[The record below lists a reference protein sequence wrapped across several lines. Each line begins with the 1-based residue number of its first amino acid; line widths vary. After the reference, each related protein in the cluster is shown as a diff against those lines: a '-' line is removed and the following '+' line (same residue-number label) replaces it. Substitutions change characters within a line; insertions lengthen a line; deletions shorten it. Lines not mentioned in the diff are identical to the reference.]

1 MNIQKMFKNNKMD
14 FNKNIL
20 HNKYLLYVIFFI
32 SMGNFFIELMN
43 GDMYFVALYILIG
56 VLTTFFNKN
65 MIVVLSLAAIFANIL
80 KYGRAST
87 YEGFNDN
94 AEGEETDVEKALGAD
109 TSHDGEIIDEIV
121 EGKESKKKHKKEK
134 KHHLNEVDSDDEGSV
149 QEKEENKKKK
159 KKEGLKQYSDQDL
172 DAMDYE
178 KTEKL
183 LKNQNQILKNM
194 KEYKPFLDTIQGLA
208 KNISGFV
215 KEDSE

>member
-80 KYGRAST
+80 KYGRATT
-87 YEGFNDN
+87 YEGFNDD
-94 AEGEETDVEKALGAD
+94 TDVDDTDIEKALHTD
-109 TSHDGEIIDEIV
+109 TSKDGEIIDEIV
-121 EGKESKKKHKKEK
+121 EGKESKKKDKKEK
-134 KHHLNEVDSDDEGSV
+134 KHQLNEVDSDDEGSI

>member
-1 MNIQKMFKNNKMD
+1 MD

-43 GDMYFVALYILIG
+43 GDMYFVAIYILIG

-94 AEGEETDVEKALGAD
+94 AEGGEEHDLEKALGAD

-134 KHHLNEVDSDDEGSV
+134 KHHLNEVDSDDDESV
-149 QEKEENKKKK
+149 QEIEENKKKK

>member
-32 SMGNFFIELMN
+32 SMGNFFIELMK
-43 GDMYFVALYILIG
+43 GDMYFVAVYILIG

-65 MIVVLSLAAIFANIL
+65 MIVVLSLAAIFTNIL
-80 KYGRAST
+80 KYGRATT
-87 YEGFNDN
+87 YEGFEDGDD
-94 AEGEETDVEKALGAD
+94 ADDTEIEKALRVD

-121 EGKESKKKHKKEK
+121 EGKESKKKSK
-134 KHHLNEVDSDDEGSV
+134 KHHSYDSDSDDEDSV
-149 QEKEENKKKK
+149 AEKEKKYKK
-159 KKEGLKQYSDQDL
+159 KKEGLKQYSDEDL

-178 KTEKL
+178 KSEKL
-183 LKNQNQILKNM
+183 MKNQKQILKNM